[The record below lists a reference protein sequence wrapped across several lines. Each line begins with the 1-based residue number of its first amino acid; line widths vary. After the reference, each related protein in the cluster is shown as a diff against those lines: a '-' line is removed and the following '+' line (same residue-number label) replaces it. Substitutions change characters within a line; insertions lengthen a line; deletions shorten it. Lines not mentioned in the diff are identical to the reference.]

1 VTGPRAAAPLRLRRG
16 RAGDAP
22 AVAAVMRAAIRG
34 LARGAGTKRQLAAWS
49 SLPALYHAW
58 AMSAGGESYVVAT
71 RGGAVAG
78 YAALRGGE
86 VTAVFVRPGEARRGV
101 GAALLARLE
110 REAARAGRRTLRVV
124 AARSAVP
131 FYAAMGF
138 RGGRAVAVPLPG
150 ARLPARLLSKR
161 LGAARGGRRGA

>member
-1 VTGPRAAAPLRLRRG
+1 
-16 RAGDAP
+16 
-22 AVAAVMRAAIRG
+22 
-34 LARGAGTKRQLAAWS
+34 
-49 SLPALYHAW
+49 
-58 AMSAGGESYVVAT
+58 MSAGGERYLVAT

-110 REAARAGRRTLRVV
+110 REGHRAGLRTLRVR
-124 AARSAVP
+124 AARSAIP
-131 FYAAMGF
+131 FYEAMGF
-138 RGGRAVAVPLPG
+138 RGGRALSVPLPG

-161 LGAARGGRRGA
+161 IGVRGGRRGA